1 MASGGSEPHAKKTLA
16 NSPPDFLDV
25 AEQRRISGIM
35 GSRPFSN
42 FSGKTNQSKRMNI
55 DGIPT
60 RTLRAHPE
68 KHVID
73 IIDQTRLPHALHW
86 VRVSNLEQAAH
97 AIRAMQ
103 VRGAPLIGVTA
114 AYGLAIALST
124 DASDAHLRSAAEM
137 LRSTRPTAVN
147 LHWALARMEGVLAQL
162 PTARRGA
169 AAWQEAAAIA
179 EEDVAQ
185 NAAIGQ
191 HGLALLRQIKR
202 QRSSTLNIMT
212 HCNAGWLATVDWG
225 TALSPVYA
233 AYDAGLPVH
242 VWVSETRPRNQGLL
256 TAWELAQHGVPHTV
270 IADNAAGILLR
281 AGQVDAVIVGADR
294 IAANADVANK
304 VGTYLKALACADNG
318 IPFYVAAP
326 RSTLDFACPDG
337 ATIPIEE
344 RDGDEF
350 RLLHGLDSRGV
361 PSALHQLPEKEAVA
375 NPAFDVTPA
384 RLVSALITE
393 RGTCPASKAGLSTLY
408 PEVANA

>member
-1 MASGGSEPHAKKTLA
+1 
-16 NSPPDFLDV
+16 
-25 AEQRRISGIM
+25 
-35 GSRPFSN
+35 
-42 FSGKTNQSKRMNI
+42 MNI

-60 RTLRAHPE
+60 RTLRPHPE
-68 KHVID
+68 QRLFD

-86 VRVSNLEQAAH
+86 VRVTSLDEAAY

-114 AYGLAIALST
+114 AYGLAIALANDS
-124 DASDAHLRSAAEM
+124 SDAHLHHAAAL

-147 LHWALARMEGVLAQL
+147 LHWALARMESVLSHL
-162 PTARRGA
+162 PANQRLN

-191 HGLALLRQIKR
+191 HGLGLFRLIARQ
-202 QRSSTLNIMT
+202 QGTALNIMT

-225 TALSPVYA
+225 TALSPVYT

-256 TAWELAQHGVPHTV
+256 TAWELAQHGVPHTL

-281 AGQVDAVIVGADR
+281 AGKVDAVIVGADR
-294 IAANADVANK
+294 IAANGDVANK

-337 ATIPIEE
+337 AAIPIEE
-344 RDGDEF
+344 READEF
-350 RLLHGLDSRGV
+350 RLVHGLDAHGD
-361 PSALHQLPEKEAVA
+361 PSALQQLPAKEAVA

-384 RLVSALITE
+384 RLVTALITE
-393 RGTCPASKAGLSTLY
+393 RGVCPASSAGLLCLY
-408 PEVANA
+408 PEMSHA